1 MYSWFNVWMVGV
13 LLTQFQYFFFS
24 RNEILHAIAIQ
35 MIFIWIV
42 CDTFAT
48 IHLKAIYYSCC
59 IQSIFHLIHITSI
72 VKQKLVLLPCS
83 RCFVFVI
90 LICRADWVMNFI
102 LFFSLRLFSIDEAH
116 LFHSSQFTTCHYRK
130 RNSIWVNMKHFKLI
144 GWWIGM
150 FQTK

>member
-1 MYSWFNVWMVGV
+1 MYCWFNVWMVGFYSV
-13 LLTQFQYFFFS
+13 SFNVFFFS

-42 CDTFAT
+42 CDTFVT

-72 VKQKLVLLPCS
+72 VKQKLVLLPRS

-102 LFFSLRLFSIDEAH
+102 LFFSLRLFSIGEAH
-116 LFHSSQFTTCHYRK
+116 FFHSSQSTTCDCRK
-130 RNSIWVNMKHFKLI
+130 WNSIWVNMKHFKLI
-144 GWWIGM
+144 G
-150 FQTK
+150 